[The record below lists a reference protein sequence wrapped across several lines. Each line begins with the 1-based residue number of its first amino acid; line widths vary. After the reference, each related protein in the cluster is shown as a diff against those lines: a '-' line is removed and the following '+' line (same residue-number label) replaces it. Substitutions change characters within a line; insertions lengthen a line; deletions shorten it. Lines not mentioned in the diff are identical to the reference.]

1 LQKVIIILVVF
12 TITVGCSITRR
23 QINTGLNDSVDSV
36 PNALLNSVVEQNVA
50 RGSFFITKAD
60 VEVVSQKD
68 RKVFVASI
76 KFTLPDMYLISLKS
90 KTGIEAARIYLTNDS
105 VLINDRFNRILYY
118 ASTDKFFKKFGVN
131 FEYASLFFGDYK
143 DIKCL
148 SDDTITF
155 ENDRINIKCRD
166 NETEL
171 IYEIDSK
178 RNKVVG
184 LRLGHE
190 HTQREILL
198 SFKDFIRLNNI
209 LLPQRIDIIGIDNIE
224 LININIRKI
233 NLPWEGDIEFV
244 PGNRYERIEIL

>member
-12 TITVGCSITRR
+12 TITIGCSITRR

-36 PNALLNSVVEQNVA
+36 SYTVLNKVLKQNVA

-60 VEVVSQKD
+60 VEVVSQND

-76 KFTLPDMYLISLKS
+76 KFTLPDMYLISLKT

-105 VLINDRFNRILYY
+105 VLINDRFNKILYY
-118 ASTDKFFKKFGVN
+118 ASTDKFLKKFGVN
-131 FEYASLFFGDYK
+131 FEYVSLFFGDYK

-148 SDDTITF
+148 NGDTINF

-184 LRLGHE
+184 LRLGNE

-198 SFKDFIRLNNI
+198 SFSDFIKLNSI

-224 LININIRKI
+224 LIKINIRKI
-233 NLPWEGDIEFV
+233 NLPWDGDIEFV